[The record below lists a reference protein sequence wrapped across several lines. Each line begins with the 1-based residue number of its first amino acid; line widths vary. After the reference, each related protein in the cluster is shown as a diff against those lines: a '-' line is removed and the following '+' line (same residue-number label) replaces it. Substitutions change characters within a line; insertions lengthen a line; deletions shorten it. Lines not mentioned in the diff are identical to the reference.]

1 MNGSRIIFVLL
12 STAASISLVAC
23 RPAEPGG
30 ADAVPPALSPKA
42 AVSIKAESSTAAVE
56 NPCGPSD
63 EPCVLLL
70 REFYNF
76 AWGYTHYGW
85 FMDTEGNEFVFQ
97 VPRTT
102 PDDTIR
108 KATADDKITPAES
121 LQMKHDSTNLDLR
134 VLAGEVTHTLSLVWT
149 AKEGT
154 LVRTHRPM
162 CPDGGGSRIDA
173 YFFDSVASSWRKVHL
188 QRSSCSAVLE
198 ENVSPAAIELVRWV
212 HQRSDELEAHW

>member
-1 MNGSRIIFVLL
+1 MLFRLRYLPKPQFPSKQSPV
-12 STAASISLVAC
+12 
-23 RPAEPGG
+23 RPP
-30 ADAVPPALSPKA
+30 
-42 AVSIKAESSTAAVE
+42 VE

-162 CPDGGGSRIDA
+162 CPDGAAAELMPTFSTLWLLRGEKYISKEARVPQ
-173 YFFDSVASSWRKVHL
+173 YWRRTYRPL
-188 QRSSCSAVLE
+188 QSSSCGGC
-198 ENVSPAAIELVRWV
+198 N
-212 HQRSDELEAHW
+212 QRSDELEAHW

>member
-1 MNGSRIIFVLL
+1 LYYSALPRRFRWLLAGLL
-12 STAASISLVAC
+12 SRVARMLFRLRYLPKPQFPSKQSPVRPPLKTPAVRVTNPASFS
-23 RPAEPGG
+23 
-30 ADAVPPALSPKA
+30 
-42 AVSIKAESSTAAVE
+42 
-56 NPCGPSD
+56 
-63 EPCVLLL
+63 
-70 REFYNF
+70 
-76 AWGYTHYGW
+76 
-85 FMDTEGNEFVFQ
+85 FQ